1 LYLAQLAYEWN
12 DLHTAQQ
19 YVQEA
24 DTLAERMGDEELQAH
39 VLFHLARIQHALG
52 RRTEAQEH
60 LARLLVGLQPL
71 QPLYQEALLLQ
82 TRFQLDV
89 GDDAAAQRSYLRL
102 IGEQE
107 RRLRTPAVTEQ
118 EELLHARLRLST
130 GEAHLA
136 LEQLQRLLP
145 SAQEAGR
152 VRRVLE
158 MHLLMAFAYAALKQM
173 PAARQ
178 QACIVLGQTRSEGY
192 LRFFLDEGKV
202 IVPLLRHLLGHGRE
216 KPLHAYLRRI
226 MHAFASEPG
235 QPPLSPPA
243 SSSLLEPLSP
253 QELRVLYLLTAGHS
267 NPEIARELVVS
278 VNTVRTQV
286 QSIYRKLGVN
296 NRVAASEAARS
307 LRLLS

>member
-1 LYLAQLAYEWN
+1 
-12 DLHTAQQ
+12 
-19 YVQEA
+19 
-24 DTLAERMGDEELQAH
+24 
-39 VLFHLARIQHALG
+39 
-52 RRTEAQEH
+52 
-60 LARLLVGLQPL
+60 LQPL
-71 QPLYQEALLLQ
+71 QPLYQEVLLLQ

-89 GDDAAAQRSYLRL
+89 GDDIAAQRSYMRL
-102 IGEQE
+102 IDEQE
-107 RRLRTPAVTEQ
+107 SRFLTPAVAEQ
-118 EELLHARLRLST
+118 EELLHVRLWLST

-136 LEQLQRLLP
+136 LEQLQHLLLP
-145 SAQEAGR
+145 AQEAGR

-158 MHLLMAFAYAALKQM
+158 IHLLMALAYAALKQM

-178 QACIVLGQTRSEGY
+178 QACIVLGQARSEGY
-192 LRFFLDEGKV
+192 LRLFLDEGKV
-202 IVPLLRHLLGHGRE
+202 IVPLLRHLLGNVRE

-226 MHAFASEPG
+226 MQAFASEPG
-235 QPPLSPPA
+235 QPPLPPPA
-243 SSSLLEPLSP
+243 SSSQLEPLSR

-278 VNTVRTQV
+278 VNTIRTQL